1 MTWHLT
7 SGGYDG
13 ALACSPSTPIEPP
26 RARRFATRI
35 RTPGSWAST
44 WPSARAPRTPRS
56 AASLQLTAVRLRGLR
71 SLVCDARI
79 GREIGPEINGGA
91 RCAGASSHT
100 GFRPGPTR
108 TPSTGP
114 PHCPRRRRGGR
125 MRIPDHAEFRYTR
138 VEGKAG
144 YNSGVYVRNNKDGS
158 LWHQAQIGDAT
169 GGYLFGL
176 NPRRGWEEEVLQQ
189 SE

>member
-1 MTWHLT
+1 V
-7 SGGYDG
+7 
-13 ALACSPSTPIEPP
+13 
-26 RARRFATRI
+26 F
-35 RTPGSWAST
+35 
-44 WPSARAPRTPRS
+44 
-56 AASLQLTAVRLRGLR
+56 
-71 SLVCDARI
+71 
-79 GREIGPEINGGA
+79 
-91 RCAGASSHT
+91 
-100 GFRPGPTR
+100 
-108 TPSTGP
+108 
-114 PHCPRRRRGGR
+114 
-125 MRIPDHAEFRYTR
+125 HAEFRYTR